1 MTIDL
6 NLSGM
11 TCAACAVR
19 LEKVLNRLDGVSAH
33 VNFATETAHV
43 EIAENVVGA
52 ITADTLIA
60 AVQRAGFDAKLSVDP
75 FLEADAHAHAEEEKR
90 ATQLKRER
98 NILIVAALLCLP
110 FLWQMV
116 LMLTGHSHEVLP
128 SWSQFLLAA
137 PIQFIAGA
145 RFYKGAWHALCSG
158 AANMDVLVALG
169 TSCAFLLSL
178 VVWLWPLPD
187 QHVYFE
193 ASAVIITLVLFGK
206 WLEARARA
214 RASAALK
221 NLVALQPNTVLR
233 LSNGV
238 VESVPL
244 AQIHPGD
251 AYLVRAGDTVPVD
264 GTIAA
269 GHSALNEA
277 MLTGESLPVDKS
289 IGDTV
294 FAGTVN
300 TSGALECVATAVGH
314 TTLLAGIVRQV
325 AQAQSSRA
333 PIQRLADRVAAVFVP
348 AVLGIAV
355 LTLIANGFALG
366 DWAQALLRATAV
378 LVIACPCA
386 LGLATPTALIVGVG
400 RAAQAGILI
409 KNAEALERAEQID
422 TLLFDKTGTL
432 TTGTPHLI
440 ALHSL
445 SDLDENALLS
455 MAAALEQG
463 VNHPLAQA
471 IVATAQAR
479 GLALPEVVDVQQHS
493 GLGVSASF
501 NGETWRIGSPAFL
514 KTQGIDLA
522 TIESLGV
529 KDAVKEAEKEASAT
543 RVVIAHGT
551 QCQGVLLLAD
561 TIRDSAAS
569 TMTALRQQ
577 RITPYLVT
585 GDHELAARSIARL
598 AGIDE
603 IRTQQLPQDKRA
615 LVIALQQEHRV
626 VGMVGDGVNDAPA
639 LAQADVSFAMGA
651 GSGSALAAADMTLL
665 RNDLTMVADAIDLS
679 RATLQ
684 KIRQNLFFAF
694 VYNVLG
700 IPLAA
705 LGFLSPV
712 LAGAAMALSS
722 VSVVTNALLL
732 KRWRSRISSE

>member
-1 MTIDL
+1 MAV
-6 NLSGM
+6 NLDISGM
-11 TCAACAVR
+11 TCAACAAR
-19 LEKVLNRLDGVSAH
+19 IEKVLNRLDGVSAH
-33 VNFATETAHV
+33 VNFATETVHV
-43 EIAENVVGA
+43 EIAEKAIVT

-60 AVQRAGFDAKLSVDP
+60 AVQRAGFSAKLAIDP
-75 FLEADAHAHAEEEKR
+75 FLAAETDALAEEER
-90 ATQLKRER
+90 LAARLKRER
-98 NILIVAALLCLP
+98 NILIAAALLCLP

-116 LMLTGHSHEVLP
+116 LMLVGHGHEALP
-128 SWSQFLLAA
+128 PWAQCLLAA
-137 PIQFIAGA
+137 PIQFVIGA
-145 RFYKGAWHALCSG
+145 RFYKGAWHALRSG

-178 VVWLWPLPD
+178 AVWLWPLPD

-193 ASAVIITLVLFGK
+193 ASAIIITLVLFGK

-214 RASAALK
+214 RASTALK
-221 NLVALQPNTVLR
+221 NLMALQPNTVLR
-233 LSNGV
+233 LSNGI

-244 AQIHPGD
+244 SHIRPGD
-251 AYLVRAGDTVPVD
+251 AYRVRAGDTVPVD
-264 GTIAA
+264 GTIIV

-289 IGDTV
+289 IGDAV

-300 TSGALECVATAVGH
+300 TSGALECVATAIGH
-314 TTLLAGIVRQV
+314 ATLLAGIVRQV

-348 AVLGIAV
+348 AVLGIAA

-400 RAAQAGILI
+400 HAAQVGILI
-409 KNAEALERAEQID
+409 KNAEALERAEHID

-432 TTGTPHLI
+432 TVGSPHLVEQL
-440 ALHSL
+440 LHPHS
-445 SDLDENALLS
+445 SPSLDENALLS
-455 MAAALEQG
+455 IAAALEQG

-471 IVATAQAR
+471 IVTAAQTR
-479 GLALPEVVDVQQHS
+479 GLALSEVTGVQQHS
-493 GLGVSASF
+493 GLGVNATLD
-501 NGETWRIGSPAFL
+501 GETWCIGSPAFL
-514 KTQGIDLA
+514 QTQGIDTTA
-522 TIESLGV
+522 IESLNG
-529 KDAVKEAEKEASAT
+529 KEASAT
-543 RVVIAHGT
+543 RVVIACGT

-561 TIRDSAAS
+561 TIRDSAAP
-569 TMTALRQQ
+569 TMTALRTQ

-585 GDHELAARSIARL
+585 GDHERAAQSIARL

-603 IRTQQLPQDKRA
+603 ARAQQSPQDKRA
-615 LVIALQQEHRV
+615 LVITLQQAHHV

-639 LAQADVSFAMGA
+639 LAQADISFAMGA

-665 RNDLTMVADAIDLS
+665 RNDLTMVVDAIDLS
-679 RATLQ
+679 RATLR

-732 KRWRSRISSE
+732 KRWRS

>member
-1 MTIDL
+1 MSVDL
-6 NLSGM
+6 DISGM
-11 TCAACAVR
+11 TCAACAAR
-19 LEKVLNRLDGVSAH
+19 IEKVLNRLDGVSAH
-33 VNFATETAHV
+33 INFATETAHV
-43 EIAENVVGA
+43 EIAENAIGA
-52 ITADTLIA
+52 ITTDTLIA
-60 AVQRAGFDAKLSVDP
+60 AIQRAGFDAKLAIDP
-75 FLEADAHAHAEEEKR
+75 FLEAETDARAEEER
-90 ATQLKRER
+90 HAARLKRER
-98 NILIVAALLCLP
+98 NILIAAALLCLP

-116 LMLTGHSHEVLP
+116 LMLAGHGHEVLP
-128 SWSQFLLAA
+128 SWAQCLLAA
-137 PIQFIAGA
+137 PIQFVIGA
-145 RFYKGAWHALCSG
+145 RFYKGAWHALRSG

-178 VVWLWPLPD
+178 TVWLWPLPD

-193 ASAVIITLVLFGK
+193 ASAIIITLVLFGK

-214 RASAALK
+214 RASTALK
-221 NLVALQPNTVLR
+221 NLMTLQPNTVLR
-233 LSNGV
+233 LSNGIA
-238 VESVPL
+238 ENVPL
-244 AQIHPGD
+244 IQIRPGD
-251 AYLVRAGDTVPVD
+251 VYRVRAGDTVPVD
-264 GTIAA
+264 GMIIA

-289 IGDTV
+289 IGDVV

-300 TSGALECVATAVGH
+300 TSGVLECVATAVGH
-314 TTLLAGIVRQV
+314 ATLLAGIVCQV

-348 AVLGIAV
+348 AVLGIAA

-409 KNAEALERAEQID
+409 KNAEALERAERID

-432 TTGTPHLI
+432 TVGSPHLVEQL
-440 ALHSL
+440 LHPHS
-445 SDLDENALLS
+445 SPSLDENALLS
-455 MAAALEQG
+455 IAAALEQG

-471 IVATAQAR
+471 IVTAAKTR
-479 GLALPEVVDVQQHS
+479 GLALPEVTGVQQHS
-493 GLGVSASF
+493 GWGVSANLDS
-501 NGETWRIGSPAFL
+501 ETWRIGSLAFL
-514 KTQGIDLA
+514 QTQGIDTTA
-522 TIESLGV
+522 IESLNG
-529 KDAVKEAEKEASAT
+529 KEASAT
-543 RVVIAHGT
+543 RVVIARGT
-551 QCQGVLLLAD
+551 QCEGVLLLAD
-561 TIRDSAAS
+561 TVRDSAAP
-569 TMTALRQQ
+569 TMTALRAQ

-585 GDHELAARSIARL
+585 GDHELAAQSVARL

-603 IRTQQLPQDKRA
+603 ARAQQSPQNKRA
-615 LVIALQQEHRV
+615 LVITLQQAHRV
-626 VGMVGDGVNDAPA
+626 VGMVGDGINDAPA

-651 GSGSALAAADMTLL
+651 GSGSALEAADMTLL
-665 RNDLTMVADAIDLS
+665 RNDLTMVVDAIDLS
-679 RATLQ
+679 RATLR

-705 LGFLSPV
+705 FGFLSPV

-732 KRWRSRISSE
+732 KRWRSRISGG

>member
-6 NLSGM
+6 DISGM
-11 TCAACAVR
+11 TCAACAAR
-19 LEKVLNRLDGVSAH
+19 IEKVLNRLEGVSAQ

-43 EIAENVVGA
+43 EIAENAVAA

-60 AVQRAGFDAKLSVDP
+60 TVQRAGFDAKLSVDP
-75 FLEADAHAHAEEEKR
+75 FLETDADADADEEKLAAR
-90 ATQLKRER
+90 LKRER
-98 NILIVAALLCLP
+98 TILIVAVLLCLP

-116 LMLTGHSHEVLP
+116 LMLTGRGHDVLP
-128 SWSQFLLAA
+128 PWVQFLLAA
-137 PIQFIAGA
+137 PIQFVIGA
-145 RFYKGAWHALCSG
+145 RFYKGAWHALRSG

-178 VVWLWPLPD
+178 AVWLWPLPD

-193 ASAVIITLVLFGK
+193 ASAIIITLVLFGK

-214 RASAALK
+214 RASTALK
-221 NLVALQPNTVLR
+221 SLMALQPNTVLR
-233 LSNGV
+233 LSNGT

-244 AQIHPGD
+244 TQIRPGD

-264 GTIAA
+264 GAITA

-289 IGDTV
+289 VGDTV
-294 FAGTVN
+294 YAGTVN

-348 AVLGIAV
+348 AVLGFAV
-355 LTLIANGFALG
+355 LTLIANGFLLD

-422 TLLFDKTGTL
+422 TLLLDKTGTL
-432 TTGTPHLI
+432 TTGTPHLV
-440 ALHSL
+440 ALHMHPS
-445 SDLDENALLS
+445 SPLDENALLS
-455 MAAALEQG
+455 VAAALEQS
-463 VNHPLAQA
+463 VSHPLAQA
-471 IVATAQAR
+471 IVAAAQTR
-479 GLALPEVVDVQQHS
+479 GLALPGVTDVQQHS
-493 GLGVSASF
+493 GLGVSATLD
-501 NGETWRIGSPAFL
+501 GETWRIGSPAFL
-514 KTQGIDLA
+514 QTQGIDIVA
-522 TIESLGV
+522 IEPLS
-529 KDAVKEAEKEASAT
+529 EEETSAT
-543 RVVIAHGT
+543 RVVIARGV

-561 TIRDSAAS
+561 TIRNSAAPA
-569 TMTALRQQ
+569 MAALRQQ

-585 GDHELAARSIARL
+585 GDHELAAQSIAKL

-603 IRTQQLPQDKRA
+603 VRAQQLPQDKRA
-615 LVIALQQEHRV
+615 LVIALQQEHHV

-665 RNDLTMVADAIDLS
+665 RNDLAMVSDAIDLS
-679 RATLQ
+679 RATLR

-732 KRWRSRISSE
+732 KRWRSRVSN